1 MTINVIEGP
10 ATVGGGIGKG
20 LNRLIE
26 SKINDLH
33 QYRKK
38 EDLREVLKKSNL
50 PDWIADFDEDVQKKI
65 LEQFELVPPEQKPK
79 VIQLMND
86 IGLDQEDIDYENVE
100 EAPGVERHAEGG
112 LYTPLDV
119 AKQQNQQ
126 EQEKSTIPGVNGLM
140 QAGQDQREQ
149 GMNAGGN
156 NAQMFPEMTQG
167 TMGQANPQESPEP
180 SQGWTFRP
188 KSERR
193 GSGGVGGL
201 TPYQEETLALSK
213 EKAKN
218 AQENKEQEK
227 IKALNEPFTNQLDK
241 EVPTAEQI
249 LDKARYLLD
258 LENSGKTPE
267 NPFTQAY
274 AQYTPGFLNTYNEY
288 NAKSNELAALMSVKT
303 GRPSVFMTKL
313 ALSSKPHSGMAK
325 QERINLLED
334 IVNKAEPI
342 IELSNARDDVITEND
357 GLQPRDLKALSIKR
371 AIDRSIPDP
380 SEFASGTIIELYN
393 RKFKNKDGEWI
404 PVSEKGK

>member
-1 MTINVIEGP
+1 MSINVIEGP
-10 ATVGGGIGKG
+10 ATVGSGIGKG

-26 SKINDLH
+26 GKINDLH
-33 QYRKK
+33 QYRKT
-38 EDLREVLKKSNL
+38 EDKRALYAKMQL
-50 PDWIADFDEDVQKKI
+50 PDWLSDLPEEVQNKI
-65 LEQFELVPPEQKPK
+65 LSEFEAVPPAQKPK
-79 VIQLMND
+79 VIELMNN
-86 IGLDQEDIDYENVE
+86 IGLDKEDIEYENVE
-100 EAPGVERHAEGG
+100 EAPGVERHEEGG

-119 AKQQNQQ
+119 AQQQNKQAQ
-126 EQEKSTIPGVNGLM
+126 EQSSMPGVNGLM
-140 QAGQDQREQ
+140 QAGADQRQQ
-149 GMNAGGN
+149 GGSGN
-156 NAQMFPEMTQG
+156 DTQMFPQMKHG
-167 TMGQANPQESPEP
+167 TMGQANPQESTEP

-188 KSERR
+188 KSERKGSR
-193 GSGGVGGL
+193 GIGGL

-218 AQENKEQEK
+218 TQENKEQEK
-227 IKALNEPFTNQLDK
+227 IKSLNEPFTNQLDK

-258 LENSGKTPE
+258 LENSDKTPE

-371 AIDRSIPDP
+371 AIDRSIPDA
-380 SEFASGTIIELYN
+380 SEFAPGTVIELYN